1 MDLFEAGQREKRNM
15 TARRFPPPYTETLRD
30 HGFAMGGIELMTI
43 SEGRRCAR
51 QRSISA
57 IVRILR
63 LFLRRWRG

>member
-1 MDLFEAGQREKRNM
+1 
-15 TARRFPPPYTETLRD
+15 
-30 HGFAMGGIELMTI
+30 LMTI